1 MKKKMFNV
9 LWIRNIGEKGSS
21 VVHENVYNSST
32 EKNEEIHEPSRMF
45 YNFATTRKSTIAYDD
60 SMTILRL
67 LLIIWAYLQLNHPF
81 SF

>member
-32 EKNEEIHEPSRMF
+32 EKNEEIHEPSMF